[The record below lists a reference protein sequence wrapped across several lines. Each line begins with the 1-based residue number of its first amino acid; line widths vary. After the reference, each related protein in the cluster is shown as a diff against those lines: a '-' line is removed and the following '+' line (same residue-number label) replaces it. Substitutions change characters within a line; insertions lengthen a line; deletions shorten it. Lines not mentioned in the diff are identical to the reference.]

1 VQIPVGHDN
10 PEVDIHRALSRRP
23 AKEVMKHNLHLAG
36 RVDPSS
42 KKQLSFP
49 IKRNFLLTGLDIGQA

>member
-1 VQIPVGHDN
+1 MRCPV
-10 PEVDIHRALSRRP
+10 RP

-49 IKRNFLLTGLDIGQA
+49 IKRNFLLTGLDIGQASPETCAVGVKG